1 MNIFDTAQWRE
12 FESEQWHQAVRNRGL
27 ELRSLDVDER
37 GLVFDAITTDLE
49 RRKRAREAAETPTIH
64 PSLTDCP

>member
-1 MNIFDTAQWRE
+1 MNIFDTTQWRE
-12 FESEQWHQAVRNRGL
+12 FESEQWHQAVRYRGL

-37 GLVFDAITTDLE
+37 GLVFDAITSDLE
-49 RRKRAREAAETPTIH
+49 RRKHEREAAETPTIH